1 MTYSYFSGSYPESD
15 VRFLL
20 KQIQV
25 ENTAIAEKEY
35 LIQSGQKHYS
45 EMLTLEKLPSAD
57 YLALFHQALADNQ
70 ALMAKDSLILAQK
83 ILHQRPNGITLVS
96 LARAGTPVGVL
107 LKRILQEKFAQE
119 TEHYSVSIIRDIG
132 IDENAM
138 LHILSRHTPESIVF
152 VDGWT
157 GKGVISRQLE
167 ISLHAFAEKHGIVIQ
182 PELYVLADLSG
193 TAFVSASTEDYL
205 IPSSILN
212 ATASGLISRSVLDK
226 TQLSDTDFH
235 GCYYY
240 QEYAEADLSIQFI
253 EAILNC
259 INQLKISDTLYA
271 QAAAPEFTNNNTAH
285 KKQLREQSKQFLVW
299 IREKYGVSDV
309 NLIKP
314 GIGEATRVFLRREAD
329 LLLLRDSNDASIQH
343 LLYLAENKNIQ
354 IRIYPNLPYRA
365 VALIKKCL

>member
-1 MTYSYFSGSYPESD
+1 VTYNYFSGSYPESD

-20 KQIQV
+20 KPIKV
-25 ENTAIAEKEY
+25 ENTAIAEKEH

-70 ALMAKDSLILAQK
+70 VLMAKHSLLLAQK
-83 ILHQRPNGITLVS
+83 IRHQRPNGITLVS

-107 LKRILQEKFAQE
+107 LKRILQEQFAQQAS
-119 TEHYSVSIIRDIG
+119 HYSVSIIRDIG
-132 IDENAM
+132 LDENAL
-138 LHILSRHTPESIVF
+138 LHILSRHSPESIVF

-157 GKGVISRQLE
+157 GKGVISRQLK
-167 ISLHAFAEKHGIVIQ
+167 ISLQAFAEKHGIVIQ

-193 TAFVSASTEDYL
+193 TAFVSASAEDYL

-212 ATASGLISRSVLDK
+212 ATVSGLISRSVLDK

-235 GCYYY
+235 GCYFY
-240 QEYAEADLSIQFI
+240 QEYAEADLSTQFI
-253 EAILNC
+253 EVILNC
-259 INQLKISDTLYA
+259 VNQLKVSGTLSA
-271 QAAAPEFTNNNTAH
+271 QAALAEFSNNTAH
-285 KKQLREQSKQFLVW
+285 KQQLREQSKQFLAW
-299 IREKYGVSDV
+299 IRQEYGISDL

-329 LLLLRDSNDASIQH
+329 LLLLRDSHDASIQH

-365 VALIKKCL
+365 VALIKKSL